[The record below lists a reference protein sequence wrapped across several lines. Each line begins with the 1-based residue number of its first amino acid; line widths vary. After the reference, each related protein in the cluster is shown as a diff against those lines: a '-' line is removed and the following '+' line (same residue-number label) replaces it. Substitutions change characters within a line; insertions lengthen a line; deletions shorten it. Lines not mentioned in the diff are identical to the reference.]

1 MEHLAQ
7 LGIRNGRLVAPERRG
22 LWQRHVQG
30 IADRTIV
37 PVVLEDGPVHD
48 RLDALPDTAG
58 CLGLGVPDGSQDFQY
73 LGLRDLTHRDVADRR
88 ERVGLQALFPLICVL
103 RVFPGGAAKVD
114 YFGCCL
120 GEGGNGI
127 PMLFRQGI
135 YPVPDLLLILLGV
148 ISRLFERNRRESP
161 QPQPAALA
169 LDNQQ
174 LDPVL
179 VTRRF
184 HDKIEAVSVGVH
196 ARHFGLPDTLGSRGS
211 EGCPFWAILEFP
223 GGRCMAYRPLSYQKS
238 PECTRTHRNLE
249 GAI

>member
-1 MEHLAQ
+1 MEHLAH
-7 LGIRNGRLVAPERRG
+7 LGIRNGRLVAPERRS

-30 IADRTIV
+30 ITGGIIV
-37 PVVLEDGPVHD
+37 PVVPEDGPVHD

-58 CLGLGVPDGSQDFQY
+58 CLGLGVPDGRQGFQY
-73 LGLRDLTHRDVADRR
+73 LGFRDLTHRDVADRR
-88 ERVGLQALFPLICVL
+88 ERVGLQALFPLIGVL

-114 YFGCCL
+114 YFGRRL

-127 PMLFRQGI
+127 PMLLRQGI

-148 ISRLFERNRRESP
+148 ISRLFERNRRKSP

-169 LDNQQ
+169 LDNQP

-184 HDKIEAVSVGVH
+184 HDQIEAVSVGVH
-196 ARHFGLPDTLGSRGS
+196 TRLFGLPDTLGSQGLGRM
-211 EGCPFWAILEFP
+211 PFLGHIGIPRWPVNGL
-223 GGRCMAYRPLSYQKS
+223 
-238 PECTRTHRNLE
+238 
-249 GAI
+249 

>member
-7 LGIRNGRLVAPERRG
+7 LGIRNGRLMAPERRG

-37 PVVLEDGPVHD
+37 PVALEDGPVHD

-58 CLGLGVPDGSQDFQY
+58 CLGLGVPDGRQDFQY

-88 ERVGLQALFPLICVL
+88 ERVGLQDLFPLIGVL

-169 LDNQQ
+169 LDNQP

-184 HDKIEAVSVGVH
+184 HDQIEAVSVGVH
-196 ARHFGLPDTLGSRGS
+196 ARHFGLPDTLGSQGLGRM
-211 EGCPFWAILEFP
+211 PFLGHIGMPRWPVNGL
-223 GGRCMAYRPLSYQKS
+223 
-238 PECTRTHRNLE
+238 
-249 GAI
+249 